1 MMASTNMLNNP
12 NPVKLSQPKEL
23 PDKGVTSAMFKPWKN
38 RTIAYL
44 CQNQCNKLF
53 FPGGDYVKWSP
64 AIIRDENHRLTAL
77 KGKDLQYPT
86 EGQILAKAGE
96 GAVAEYVP
104 TADEKAAAKQAL
116 RKERLDVRNSQLSM
130 LLQQLA
136 QFCYYT
142 EQDDVA
148 MRSDSIEW
156 IWKYLEAHY
165 NIEARG
171 ANFLRI
177 VEHTYKQG
185 ENYSTFYKQFR
196 ASFLDNLRKA
206 GCKGDPRDPDTR
218 LDEDEKLSP
227 SHEDSIIL
235 WTLERIDP
243 RLPAKV
249 RQDYESRLYGDTYL
263 WDLQPMI
270 FQAIPRMLCELDN
283 AAKLASY
290 TAMGLSSSMPITA
303 AAAGGFQGNRISGR
317 GRSSST
323 AARGRG
329 RGGGGPLKPVQ
340 GARISPATGET
351 WTDYYCRLCHKVR
364 KEPPA
369 VYTSHNTSQCSGIT
383 MEDCKEILASLQ
395 AIIFHDDTEETEESR
410 FEDLGEGHDGQ
421 GLEDPSS

>member
-1 MMASTNMLNNP
+1 MLNNT

-38 RTIAYL
+38 RTTAYL
-44 CQNQCNKLF
+44 CQNLCNKLF
-53 FPGGDYVKWSP
+53 FSGGDYEKWSP
-64 AIIRDENHRLTAL
+64 AITKDENSRLAEL
-77 KGKDLQYPT
+77 KGKDLEYPT
-86 EGQILAKAGE
+86 EGQIVAKARE
-96 GAVAEYVP
+96 GAAADYVP
-104 TADEKAAAKQAL
+104 SNDEKATAREAL
-116 RKERLDVRNSQLSM
+116 KTERLDLRNSQLSM

-148 MRSDSIEW
+148 MRSDSIDW

-177 VEHTYKQG
+177 AEHTYKQG

-206 GCKGDPRDPDTR
+206 GSKGDPRDPGAR
-218 LDEDEKLSP
+218 LAEDEKLSP

-243 RLPAKV
+243 RLPSKV
-249 RQDYESRLYGDTYL
+249 RQEYESRLFGDTYL

-270 FQAIPRMLCELDN
+270 FQAIPRMLNELDT
-283 AAKLASY
+283 AAKLAGY
-290 TAMGLSSSMPITA
+290 TAMGLSTSSANEDFQCSMVTS
-303 AAAGGFQGNRISGR
+303 AAGGYQGTRLSGR

-323 AARGRG
+323 ARGRGRG
-329 RGGGGPLKPVQ
+329 RGGGT
-340 GARISPATGET
+340 RISSATGEK
-351 WTDYYCRLCHKVR
+351 WTDFYCRLCHKVR
-364 KEPPA
+364 KESPA
-369 VYTSHNTSQCSGIT
+369 IYTSHNTSQCSSIT
-383 MEDCKEILASLQ
+383 VGDCKEILASLQ
-395 AIIFHDDTEETEESR
+395 AMISNEDDTEER
-410 FEDLGEGHDGQ
+410 FEELAEEEEEQ
-421 GLEDPSS
+421 GLNNPSS